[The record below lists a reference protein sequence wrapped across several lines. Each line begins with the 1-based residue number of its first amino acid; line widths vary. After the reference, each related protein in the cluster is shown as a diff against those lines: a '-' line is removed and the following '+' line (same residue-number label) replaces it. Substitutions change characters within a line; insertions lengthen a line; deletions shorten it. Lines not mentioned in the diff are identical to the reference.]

1 MKREEFEQLK
11 ESSIGHSLI
20 KAGRLY
26 TDYSFTVLKE
36 SIGWGELKPSH
47 LQLFAYIPFEGI
59 TVVDLATKMKISKQ
73 AVSVLVNDL
82 IEAKVFLKK
91 SHPTDK
97 RSFLITFNEKG
108 DRNIFKGMKL
118 LKELDDE
125 LELIVGKKN
134 TKLVQSSLLKIIGAL
149 TK

>member
-26 TDYSFTVLKE
+26 GDYSFATLKE
-36 SIGWGELKPSH
+36 SIGWEDLKPSH
-47 LQLFAYIPFEGI
+47 LQLFAYIPFKGI
-59 TVVDLATKMKISKQ
+59 TVIDLANKMNISKQ

-82 IEAKVFLKK
+82 IKAKVFLKK

-97 RSFLITFNEKG
+97 RSFFITFNEVG
-108 DRNIFKGMKL
+108 DRSIFKGMKL
-118 LKELDDE
+118 LKDLDHE
-125 LELIVGKKN
+125 LELMVGKKN
-134 TKLVQSSLLKIIGAL
+134 TKMVQLSLLKIIEKL
-149 TK
+149 S